1 MANYAIVYFA
11 KNVIAAR
18 NGDLKKQREYYFKM
32 KEMLHEMLKLEK
44 AYQSL
49 ILQNTSELKAIMYT
63 SDNVLMEIREMEKK
77 LIRFYPKKQFAR
89 KLINELDVYIQAQ
102 EKTNKLSVKYILTKY
117 AFK

>member
-18 NGDLKKQREYYFKM
+18 NGDLKKQREYYYNM
-32 KEMLHEMLKLEK
+32 KENLHQMLILEK
-44 AYQSL
+44 SYQSQV
-49 ILQNTSELKAIMYT
+49 LQNTTELKAIMYS
-63 SDNVLMEIREMEKK
+63 SDNVLTEIREMEKK

-89 KLINELDVYIQAQ
+89 KLIDELNVYIQAQ